1 MSSVDEQH
9 VSLPQMQMPCSRRS
23 FLKHAFWGIGLAAT
37 ALITQSCGTDVIRT
51 PGTAVQAST
60 LRAVLY
66 GTPAKVETFANL
78 TQRFERAYPG
88 RKVAWIPVQAVEW
101 DEYFGKVITM
111 IASGQSIDL
120 VEVGTEGL
128 QIFANKEIIQPLDP
142 FVQADQSEICEYF
155 SDVAPQLVKVM
166 LHKGHLYMLP
176 WLQGAAVIFY
186 NKQLFAQAGLEPP
199 ADDWSVDDF
208 LGSAQQISALGDDVF
223 GFGWPN
229 RHWGGIIPWIFVND
243 SNLLTEKHQSGGE
256 WLWQTFY
263 ADNRIAQEAG
273 GGFAWQHSRANDPRN
288 VEALQFLQDLTWQHA
303 VAPSPT
309 DHGQLANFFSTN
321 RLGML
326 PAHRFMVGRL
336 ISAGMQPGDFDVT
349 FMPRWRSQRHQ
360 FGTSGMAI
368 LSDSYSPDLAWTL
381 IKWMIRPDEM
391 SEYVQGGVHTS
402 ARRSVTND
410 PIQHAHIGP
419 ENWHVFYDVF
429 DTIPDTA
436 PIPAPPIAK
445 DMTNTLVKYVGLAMA
460 NELSP
465 HDAMERMHTDLR
477 ARLRHLDV

>member
-1 MSSVDEQH
+1 MSSVDQQK
-9 VSLPQMQMPCSRRS
+9 LPSDQIEMPCSRRA
-23 FLKHAFWGIGLAAT
+23 FLKRACCGLGVAAVS
-37 ALITQSCGTDVIRT
+37 LLPSCGTDVMHAPDAT
-51 PGTAVQAST
+51 VYSST

-88 RKVAWIPVQAVEW
+88 RKVEWIPVQAVEW

-128 QIFANKEIIQPLDP
+128 QIFANKAIIQPLDP
-142 FVQADQSEICEYF
+142 FVQADQREMYEYF
-155 SDVAPQLVKVM
+155 SDVAPQLVEVM
-166 LHKGHLYMLP
+166 LHKGQLYMLP
-176 WLQGAAVIFY
+176 WLQGAALIFY
-186 NKQLFAQAGLEPP
+186 NKQLFAQAGLALPT
-199 ADDWSVDDF
+199 DDWSVDEF
-208 LGSAQQISALGDDVF
+208 LSSAQQISALGDDIF

-229 RHWGGIIPWIFVND
+229 RHWGGLIPWIFVND
-243 SNLLTEKHQSGGE
+243 SNLLTEAHQPGGE

-263 ADNRIAQEAG
+263 ADNRIAQDAG

-288 VEALQFLQDLTWQHA
+288 IEALQFLQDLTWQHA

-309 DHGQLANFFSTN
+309 DHSQLANFFSTN

-336 ISAGMQPGDFDVT
+336 ISAGMQPSDFDVT

-368 LSDSYSPDLAWTL
+368 LSDSHSPELAWTL

-391 SEYVQGGVHTS
+391 SAYVQGGVHTS

-410 PIQHAHIGP
+410 PAQHANIGP
-419 ENWHVFYDVF
+419 KNWHVFYDVF

-460 NELSP
+460 NELTP
-465 HDAMERMHTDLR
+465 HDAMERMHEDLS
-477 ARLRHLDV
+477 ARLLQADV